1 VLSANIAGP
10 VENQKT
16 GNDLPGP
23 APNPD
28 PKHIIG
34 SWIEEYRRIVLKF
47 GQEENKNNAE
57 IVGEA
62 VHPSSNQPV

>member
-1 VLSANIAGP
+1 MIFQVPFLILNTS
-10 VENQKT
+10 
-16 GNDLPGP
+16 
-23 APNPD
+23 
-28 PKHIIG
+28 KHLIG

-62 VHPSSNQPV
+62 VHTSSNQPV